1 MPAEISIK
9 PTTASIGADVRGID
23 LSQALSTDTVRV
35 LRTALNDH
43 LVLFFREQPMLSVD
57 EHVRFGRYFGE
68 IDLPLFRTKSSERP
82 EVLVLDQVA
91 PKGEGADSWHADNT
105 YMQTPPMGSILQA
118 RLLPEFGGD
127 TCFSSMVAAYDALSP
142 AMQRF
147 LDGLTAT
154 HSLEQMVERTKHVAG
169 TRLRDSLSA
178 WPPVSHPVVRI
189 HPESGRKMLNV
200 NANWT
205 QSIDGLTHEE
215 SSMLLSFLFAHVKSP
230 EFQVRLHW
238 NEGDVAFW
246 DNRAVQHYAVAD
258 YTSHRVM
265 QRVTITGDRP
275 VGPAQGA
282 HN

>member
-1 MPAEISIK
+1 MPQGISIM
-9 PTTASIGADVRGID
+9 PVTARIGADICGID
-23 LSQALSTDTVRV
+23 LSRELDPETVSTVRS
-35 LRTALNDH
+35 ALVHH
-43 LVLFFREQPMLSVD
+43 LVLFFRDQPMLSVD

-118 RLLPEFGGD
+118 RMLPEFGGD

-154 HSLEQMVERTKHVAG
+154 HSLEQMVERTRHVAG

-178 WPPVSHPVVRI
+178 WPPVTHPVVRV

-215 SSMLLSFLFAHVKSP
+215 SGMLLNFLLAHVKSP

-238 NEGDVAFW
+238 NAGDVAFW

-258 YTSHRVM
+258 YTSRRVM

-275 VGPAQGA
+275 IGPAHGA
-282 HN
+282 LN